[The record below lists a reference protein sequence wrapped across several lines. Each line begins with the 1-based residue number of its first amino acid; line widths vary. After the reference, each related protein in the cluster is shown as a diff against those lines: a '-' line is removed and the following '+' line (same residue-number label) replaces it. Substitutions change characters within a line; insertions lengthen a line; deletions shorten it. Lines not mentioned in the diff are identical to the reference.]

1 MKDVQKRLFY
11 QFQKQNLDILV
22 DIFEDNNNMENNG
35 TWDSAANFD
44 HFKTLLQQSIN
55 PSVITYFLSIL
66 PIFLFHCQKD

>member
-11 QFQKQNLDILV
+11 KFQKQNLAIL
-22 DIFEDNNNMENNG
+22 DIFEDNRENHG
-35 TWDSAANFD
+35 TYDSAANFD

-55 PSVITYFLSIL
+55 PSVITYFLSLL

>member
-11 QFQKQNLDILV
+11 QFQKQSLDIL
-22 DIFEDNNNMENNG
+22 DIFEDNMENNG

-55 PSVITYFLSIL
+55 PSVITYFLSLL